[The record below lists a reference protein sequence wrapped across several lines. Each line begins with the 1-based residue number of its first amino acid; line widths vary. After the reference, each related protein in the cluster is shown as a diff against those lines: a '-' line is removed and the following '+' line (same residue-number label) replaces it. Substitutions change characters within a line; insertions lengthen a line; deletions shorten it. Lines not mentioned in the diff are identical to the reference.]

1 MKTLKR
7 RPVKMQY
14 IRCDKN
20 VLRKLEK
27 LKRDWIKE
35 GARKAKKDPRPEG
48 R

>member
-1 MKTLKR
+1 MKTPKR
-7 RPVKMQY
+7 KPVKMQY

-27 LKRDWIKE
+27 LKRDWFKE
-35 GARKAKKDPRPEG
+35 EARKAKKNPRPEG